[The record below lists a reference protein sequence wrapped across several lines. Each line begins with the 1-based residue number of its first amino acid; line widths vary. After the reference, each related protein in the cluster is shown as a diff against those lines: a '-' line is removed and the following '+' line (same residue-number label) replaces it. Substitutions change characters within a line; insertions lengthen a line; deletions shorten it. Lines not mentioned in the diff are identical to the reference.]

1 MLPASLLT
9 PSRRRILVF
18 VAVGCA
24 AALVHWLT
32 VVALVSGAHAPPLAA
47 NVGGW
52 AVAFCVSFAGQAG
65 LTFRDQ
71 GAPLARSARRFLL
84 VSLGGFA
91 LNEASYA
98 LLLRWSPWRYDLLL
112 ALVLLGVAALTYL
125 LSRHWAFR
133 RS

>member
-1 MLPASLLT
+1 MLPASLLS
-9 PSRRRILVF
+9 PQRRILVF

-32 VVALVSGAHAPPLAA
+32 VVALVRSVHAPPLAA

-71 GAPLARSARRFLL
+71 GAPLAHSAPRFLL

-91 LNEASYA
+91 VNEASYA
-98 LLLRWSPWRYDLLL
+98 LLLRFSPWRYDLLL
-112 ALVLLGVAALTYL
+112 ALVLLGVATLTYL
-125 LSRHWAFR
+125 LNRHWAFR

>member
-1 MLPASLLT
+1 MI
-9 PSRRRILVF
+9 PSQRRILVF
-18 VAVGCA
+18 VAVGSA
-24 AALVHWLT
+24 AALVHWFT
-32 VVALVSGAHAPPLAA
+32 VVALVHTVHAAPLAA
-47 NVGGW
+47 NVAGW

-71 GAPLARSARRFLL
+71 GAPLARAARRFLL

-91 LNEASYA
+91 VNEASYA
-98 LLLRWSPWRYDLLL
+98 LLLRFSRWRYDLLL

>member
-1 MLPASLLT
+1 MS
-9 PSRRRILVF
+9 SQRRILVF
-18 VAVGCA
+18 IAVGCA
-24 AALVHWLT
+24 AALVHWMT
-32 VVALVSGAHAPPLAA
+32 VVMLVRHSGAAPLAA
-47 NVGGW
+47 NVAGW

-71 GAPLARSARRFLL
+71 AAPLARSARRFLL

-98 LLLRWSPWRYDLLL
+98 LLLHWSPLRYDLLL
-112 ALVLLGVAALTYL
+112 ALVLVGVAALTYL

-133 RS
+133 GS